1 MDHIFELGKSILKY
15 CYKNVLGP
23 MGGVRNHSNCPIPW
37 NSIMSTWENRED
49 SKKQIAPNK
58 ISGYSSTQEY
68 LDVHFHL
75 LLEDFLSPLRKDLKF
90 LSGDSCN
97 YENKV
102 SLIAK

>member
-1 MDHIFELGKSILKY
+1 MF
-15 CYKNVLGP
+15 LGP
-23 MGGVRNHSNCPIPW
+23 MGGVRNHSKRLIPW
-37 NSIMSTWENRED
+37 NSIMSMWENRED
-49 SKKQIAPNK
+49 SKKQISPNK
-58 ISGYSSTQEY
+58 ISGYRSTQEY

-102 SLIAK
+102 SLIEN